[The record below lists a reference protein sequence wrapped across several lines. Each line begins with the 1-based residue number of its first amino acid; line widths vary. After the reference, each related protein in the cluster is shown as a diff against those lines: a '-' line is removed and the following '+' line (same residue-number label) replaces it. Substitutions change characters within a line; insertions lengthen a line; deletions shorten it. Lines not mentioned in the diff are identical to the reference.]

1 MDDEIKNEKNENPE
15 WEKHT
20 DGFLNFIKML
30 KEMNEERERSDAAI
44 HQSNMHI
51 AMLQKSMFD
60 SYVAV
65 GFSEGQ
71 ALDLTKNMINNL
83 LGSVRPLGDK

>member
-1 MDDEIKNEKNENPE
+1 MDDEIKNEEN
-15 WEKHT
+15 KK
-20 DGFLNFIKML
+20 DGFLDFLNML
-30 KEMNEERERSDAAI
+30 KEMNEERERKDI
-44 HQSNMHI
+44 FMHQSNL
-51 AMLQKSMFD
+51 AVAKLQKSMFD

>member
-1 MDDEIKNEKNENPE
+1 MDDINKNREETEDEKL
-15 WEKHT
+15 
-20 DGFLNFIKML
+20 GFLDFLNML
-30 KEMNEERERSDAAI
+30 KEMNEERERKDI
-44 HQSNMHI
+44 FMHQSNL
-51 AMLQKSMFD
+51 AVAKLQKSMFD